1 MKPNV
6 LFVDDE
12 PQVLES
18 LRALLRKEPFRIL
31 TAESAAAA
39 LEILARESVAV
50 VVSDERMPGVSGS
63 ELLTKVKELYPSTVR
78 IMLTGQASLD
88 AVVRA
93 INEGEIYRFLSKP
106 LKSDELGAAVR
117 RALEIAATARAPEP
131 PPPSSHRGPPPST
144 PRGAAIDELE
154 AEHPGITRI
163 ELSEGGAIV
172 IEGLDDDFSD
182 VIAALGDGAPSPN
195 GRKTSPPPR
204 RSAPDDHRVRVNR

>member
-1 MKPNV
+1 
-6 LFVDDE
+6 
-12 PQVLES
+12 
-18 LRALLRKEPFRIL
+18 
-31 TAESAAAA
+31 
-39 LEILARESVAV
+39 
-50 VVSDERMPGVSGS
+50 
-63 ELLTKVKELYPSTVR
+63 
-78 IMLTGQASLD
+78 MLTGQASLD